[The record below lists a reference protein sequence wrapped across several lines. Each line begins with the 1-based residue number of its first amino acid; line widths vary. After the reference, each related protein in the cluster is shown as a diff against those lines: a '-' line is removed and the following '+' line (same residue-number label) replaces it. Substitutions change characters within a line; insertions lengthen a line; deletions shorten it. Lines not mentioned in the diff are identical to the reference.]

1 MGGGKIEAR
10 GGGGGRRAGSAVWW
24 SSSDNPHR
32 LADQSVE
39 QRQRGREQ
47 ANGVAP
53 QVCNW
58 SGWGGGEMCEGEKKR
73 ENKTVR
79 C

>member
-10 GGGGGRRAGSAVWW
+10 GGGGGRRAGSAVGW

-39 QRQRGREQ
+39 KRQRADGWSPT
-47 ANGVAP
+47 GV
-53 QVCNW
+53 QLVRTRTDV
-58 SGWGGGEMCEGEKKR
+58 GGGGKR
-73 ENKTVR
+73 QKTRQLDVAVNLH
-79 C
+79 